1 MKNNKKNN
9 NLYITN
15 LNRVN
20 NFEENNENT
29 GSYLIKNSL
38 EYYDNYQPFIQKL
51 INKINYIK
59 IIRRNDI
66 NDEFLFYDDNN
77 EQIFKSKI
85 ETISIFIPHSK
96 TWKWAWSNPFSK
108 YKNTLISREILNYAL
123 TLNSEN
129 DLFLK
134 LILLNSKITIKN
146 DYQLDI
152 YLAIFAFLSKKPF
165 IMRIYL
171 TSLHDDTSSDK
182 TNDDDDYDIGT
193 EYDEN
198 DLNANNNYTEY
209 IYEYKKILQN
219 PKSYNSMSLFI
230 IIVDWSI

>member
-1 MKNNKKNN
+1 MINN
-9 NLYITN
+9 NNNPYIAN
-15 LNRVN
+15 LNHTEHL
-20 NFEENNENT
+20 EENIENT

-38 EYYDNYQPFIQKL
+38 EYYDNCQPFIQKL

-59 IIRRNDI
+59 IITRNDI
-66 NDEFLFYDDNN
+66 NDEFIFYDDDNK
-77 EQIFKSKI
+77 QIFRSKI

-134 LILLNSKITIKN
+134 LILLNSKIIIKN

-171 TSLHDDTSSDK
+171 TSLNDNISSDN
-182 TNDDDDYDIGT
+182 TNDDIEKNSDDHDNNL
-193 EYDEN
+193 N
-198 DLNANNNYTEY
+198 DNDHYTEY

-219 PKSYNSMSLFI
+219 PKSYNSISLFI
-230 IIVDWSI
+230 IIVDWSL